1 MLNKISVSLLLKAAL
16 GAMAA
21 MAIITLSIDSVVSWQ
36 RYQDTQIDFKVAAA
50 ASPIFVAQ
58 HSVRLDRSATYRDL
72 LADKAAGTS
81 ALIRDVRAREMSAL
95 TQAVSL
101 LDGLHIPPAVDDFR
115 ALREAVRQLPALH
128 AQIDAALNQPKA
140 QRPAELAKDFS
151 TRLADLSALLDRISD
166 KLSKFIRLDDP
177 LVDQIFLIKDF
188 AWIARNTGGGD
199 GSVMISNA
207 VNGVPMPPDT
217 VQRYLAEMAKA
228 EVAWDA
234 VTSLMGGLKLPP
246 ALTEA
251 KKLAD
256 NEFFGPD
263 YLALRLR
270 MLKKGLAKEPLEMPA
285 EQWLPSSVK
294 KNTTLLAVAEAALEY
309 ARAYTAEQGA
319 RAGRALILQ
328 VTALLAAA
336 LLSALLM
343 LMISRRIINPLIAI
357 RDAMVRVSGGDFK
370 SSMADTGRSDEI
382 GNIVTSVNAMIDRV
396 GATVAAVKVSVLE
409 VTSASGE
416 IAVATS
422 DLSQRTEE
430 QASSLEETTSSMTQI
445 AATVRK
451 NAASARKAQE
461 SAASTQEIADRGGEV
476 AGRAVEAMAQIEE
489 SAGKIADIIGV
500 IDEIAR
506 QTNLLALNA
515 AVEAARAGEAGRGFA
530 VVASEV
536 RSLAQRSSQAAKDIA
551 MLIMTSGSQVRNGV
565 DLVNEAGAA
574 LNQIVESIREVARTF
589 AGIAEASADQ
599 AVGIEE
605 ITKGLAQMDD
615 ATQRNSALVEEN
627 AATAQNLE
635 TQARMMND
643 QVSFFQVGDEQAA
656 TATASPG
663 ARRPELHTRTELRR
677 QTAA

>member
-16 GAMAA
+16 GVMAA
-21 MAIITLSIDSVVSWQ
+21 MAIVTLSIDSVISWQ
-36 RYQDTQIDFKVAAA
+36 RYQNTQRDFKVAEVS
-50 ASPIFVAQ
+50 SPIFVAQ

-72 LADKAAGTS
+72 LADKAVGTS
-81 ALIRDVRAREMSAL
+81 PLIRDVRAREIAAL
-95 TQAVSL
+95 NHAVSL
-101 LDGLHIPPAVDDFR
+101 LDGLDIPEATDDFK
-115 ALREAVRQLPALH
+115 ALRDAVAQLPALH
-128 AQIDAALNQPKA
+128 AQTDAALSQPKS
-140 QRPAELAKDFS
+140 QRPAGLDKELS
-151 TRLADLSALLDRISD
+151 TRLASLSALLDRISD
-166 KLSKFIRLDDP
+166 TLSKSIRLDDP
-177 LVDQIFLIKDF
+177 LIDQIFLIKDF

-217 VQRYLAEMAKA
+217 VQRYTAEMAKA
-228 EVAWDA
+228 QVAWDA
-234 VTSLMGGLKLPP
+234 VTSLMSGLNAPP
-246 ALTEA
+246 ALVEA

-256 NEFFGPD
+256 SEFFSPD
-263 YLALRLR
+263 YMALRLR
-270 MLKKGLAKEPLEMPA
+270 MLTKGLAKQPLEMPA

-309 ARAYTAEQGA
+309 ARSYTAEQGA
-319 RAGRALILQ
+319 RAGRALFLQ
-328 VTALLAAA
+328 VTFLLLAA

-343 LMISRRIINPLIAI
+343 LMVSRRIINPLVLI
-357 RDAMVRVSGGDFK
+357 RDAMVGVASGDFK
-370 SSMADTGRSDEI
+370 TSMADTGRSDEI
-382 GNIVTSVNAMIDRV
+382 GNIVASVNAMIERV
-396 GATVAAVKVSVLE
+396 GATVAAVKVSVSE

-445 AATVRK
+445 ASTVRK

-461 SAASTQEIADRGGEV
+461 SAAATQQIADRGGEV
-476 AGRAVEAMAQIEE
+476 AGRAVEAMSQIEE

-599 AVGIEE
+599 AIAIEE

-635 TQARMMND
+635 SQARMMND
-643 QVSFFQVGDEQAA
+643 QVSFFQVDEGAVAGTTAPVSVQEPSSQSQLKPRQKAA
-656 TATASPG
+656 A
-663 ARRPELHTRTELRR
+663 
-677 QTAA
+677 